1 MELKQLF
8 AGIPFSGALPD
19 GDAVSVTM
27 DSRRVK
33 PGTVFVCTRGAT
45 ADGHA
50 FAAKALDAG
59 AAFIVGGCLLV
70 AIRRPKAVAP
80 LETTEI

>member
-50 FAAKALDAG
+50 FAAKALT
-59 AAFIVGGCLLV
+59 
-70 AIRRPKAVAP
+70 PAP
-80 LETTEI
+80 PWWSPTTRSALRAR